1 MKKKVYLFCLA
12 FLIILSG
19 CIRTP
24 ESDNK
29 MPSDFKQT
37 IDRNATISN
46 EKISIYNI
54 NNTKIGE
61 IERYGIL
68 VQTDDSIIYS
78 KIPTGS
84 VNSINEMDYYRYIF
98 DTNEN
103 IKLGT
108 IKNWSYEAK
117 YDTSVIDNSLYMF
130 ITTGDTHVISN
141 RTLELYKVDLSD
153 NTMSVIFSE
162 KGGFPYNTMTVT
174 GNKLL
179 MVRVITAG
187 GCEVEEYDTISG
199 SRKIIK
205 KFDFNDKTSTGETI
219 RQITSDESTISLLR
233 LKMESENKIN
243 LYVDIY
249 DHEMN
254 FLHSVD
260 VSTIPAKLT
269 DSPKNELQQG
279 VSNFVVKN
287 NYIYYANFS
296 ITRFLGKIENKSLRS
311 IMEINPE
318 FEIAAES
325 VKSKNTGLFFQSF
338 NKDNDLYL
346 LNYADGTIKKSTFK
360 ADDERYYIIYVS
372 RDTDDNLL
380 LTMHYKNPDTGE
392 ELAPKLYYLNLS
404 DLD

>member
-1 MKKKVYLFCLA
+1 MKKIVYLFCLA

-29 MPSDFKQT
+29 TSSDSKMPSDFKQT
-37 IDRNATISN
+37 IDPNATISN

-98 DTNEN
+98 DTNED

-162 KGGFPYNTMTVT
+162 KGGLGTFVCRFPVPN
-174 GNKLL
+174 
-179 MVRVITAG
+179 
-187 GCEVEEYDTISG
+187 
-199 SRKIIK
+199 
-205 KFDFNDKTSTGETI
+205 
-219 RQITSDESTISLLR
+219 
-233 LKMESENKIN
+233 
-243 LYVDIY
+243 
-249 DHEMN
+249 
-254 FLHSVD
+254 
-260 VSTIPAKLT
+260 
-269 DSPKNELQQG
+269 
-279 VSNFVVKN
+279 
-287 NYIYYANFS
+287 
-296 ITRFLGKIENKSLRS
+296 
-311 IMEINPE
+311 
-318 FEIAAES
+318 
-325 VKSKNTGLFFQSF
+325 SF
-338 NKDNDLYL
+338 
-346 LNYADGTIKKSTFK
+346 
-360 ADDERYYIIYVS
+360 
-372 RDTDDNLL
+372 
-380 LTMHYKNPDTGE
+380 
-392 ELAPKLYYLNLS
+392 
-404 DLD
+404 